1 MGIAKRFTPILG
13 LVVLAATACGSG
25 SSGGDTQKVSSQ
37 SGGGASAAVVKT
49 TSGSSGTYL
58 VDGKGMTLYLFK
70 ADKSSASTCSSACA
84 SYWPA
89 YTTTGTPTVSGDAKQ
104 SMVGTSK
111 RSDGKTQVTYAGHPL
126 YHYAQDS
133 SAGDT
138 NGEGSTNFGA
148 EWTIVAPDGTSIEK
162 GGKSGDDSSPS
173 RGSYY

>member
-1 MGIAKRFTPILG
+1 MGIGKRLTPLLG
-13 LVVLAATACGSG
+13 LVALAAAACGGG
-25 SSGGDTQKVSSQ
+25 SSGGTQKVSSQ
-37 SGGGASAAVVKT
+37 SGGGGGTVVAT
-49 TSGSSGTYL
+49 TSGSNGTYL

-70 ADKSSASTCSSACA
+70 ADKSSTSTCSSACA

-89 YTTTGTPTVSGDAKQ
+89 YTTTGTPSVSGDAKQ

-148 EWTIVAPDGTSIEK
+148 EWTIVAPDGSAIEK
-162 GGKSGDDSSPS
+162 GNSGDDSGSPS